1 MMKRVVLLLAVTLA
15 SLAVP
20 TWGQVFLHSP
30 EKTKI
35 KVIHKPCDTVFAAAE
50 KLASEK
56 PYKLD
61 LDAKTEKKLVISGS
75 FWKGRQQMTVNFYQ
89 TNPEE
94 CSVTADSFYSGVL
107 RNGTV
112 FLNRLEKAVQ

>member
-1 MMKRVVLLLAVTLA
+1 MKRITLYLAVCLTIL
-15 SLAVP
+15 SVP
-20 TWGQVFLHSP
+20 VRGQVPLHSP

-35 KVIHKPCDTVFAAAE
+35 RVIHKPCAVVFAAAE
-50 KLASEK
+50 KMASEK

-61 LDAKTEKKLVISGS
+61 LDAKQDMKLIISGS
-75 FWKGRQQMTVNFYQ
+75 FWRGRQQMMVNFYR
-89 TNPEE
+89 TNPDE

-112 FLNRLEKAVQ
+112 FLDRLEKAVQ

>member
-1 MMKRVVLLLAVTLA
+1 MIKRTLILLAVTLTA
-15 SLAVP
+15 LAVP
-20 TWGQVFLHSP
+20 AWGQIELHSP

-35 KVIHKPCDTVFAAAE
+35 REIHKPCAVVFAAAE

-61 LDAKTEKKLVISGS
+61 MDAKADMKLIIAGD
-75 FWKGRQQMTVNFYQ
+75 FWRGRKQITVSFYQ
-89 TNPEE
+89 TNPDT

-112 FLNRLEKAVQ
+112 FLDRLEKAVK

>member
-1 MMKRVVLLLAVTLA
+1 MMKHKLTLLAITVTA
-15 SLAVP
+15 LAVP
-20 TWGQVFLHSP
+20 TCGQIELHSP

-35 KVIHKPCDTVFAAAE
+35 REIHKPCATVFAVAE

-61 LDAKTEKKLVISGS
+61 MDAKVDMKLIIAGDFWRGRKQIMVS
-75 FWKGRQQMTVNFYQ
+75 FYETSPGVCTA
-89 TNPEE
+89 
-94 CSVTADSFYSGVL
+94 TADSFYSGVL

-112 FLNRLEKAVQ
+112 FLDRLEKAVK